1 MEGTEWAIEALAVLD
16 FCINMYCFFYVVKTF
31 NTKNCINYILCIDSI
46 MSVISSLIVIIF
58 YAIGLK
64 NSWTCTTVTVAILTV
79 PAMMVV
85 YHFIKA
91 YIRFKRVSTS
101 LNHETWKTEKELIQD
116 TNKALS
122 LTAILLLIIFITNAI
137 FDMRWITIYNHCT
150 GVTKEISWMGIS
162 THLAQVMIIIATIH
176 LDIKCLKLVRRIRNH
191 PNPTVN
197 VQSNQQ
203 GTQERRHLLH
213 EIPMRSTILNIG
225 LILDYLVTL
234 TIGSHSGESLTSA
247 TIGVLVMS
255 LIKTPVSVFWTVRVN
270 EVNARIDKDKDREQR
285 RQLEVQEALKNREQ
299 RRRLQSMVH
308 IQPLQLQ
315 DLEEN
320 QGPDEDQRMSND

>member
-1 MEGTEWAIEALAVLD
+1 
-16 FCINMYCFFYVVKTF
+16 
-31 NTKNCINYILCIDSI
+31 

-137 FDMRWITIYNHCT
+137 FDMRWNHIYNHCT
-150 GVTKEISWMGIS
+150 GVTNNSRAWMGLLV
-162 THLAQVMIIIATIH
+162 HLVRVLIIIGTIH
-176 LDIKCLKLVRRIRNH
+176 LDIKCLKLVQRIGNN
-191 PNPTVN
+191 PNPAASH
-197 VQSNQQ
+197 QSDQ
-203 GTQERRHLLH
+203 GTQEQRHMLH
-213 EIPMRSTILNIG
+213 EIPMRSTILNFG
-225 LILDYLVTL
+225 YILTFFVTL
-234 TIGSHSGESLTSA
+234 IVAFQTGEHLYSA
-247 TIGVLVMS
+247 TIGVLVM
-255 LIKTPVSVFWTVRVN
+255 LFIKSPVSVFWTVQVN
-270 EVNARIDKDKDREQR
+270 ETNARIDKDKDRERR
-285 RQLEVQEALKNREQ
+285 RQLEVQEALEKREQ

-320 QGPDEDQRMSND
+320 QGPDEDQRMSNN

>member
-1 MEGTEWAIEALAVLD
+1 MAIEALALLD

-122 LTAILLLIIFITNAI
+122 LTAVLLLTMVITNAI

-162 THLAQVMIIIATIH
+162 THLAQVVIIIATIH
-176 LDIKCLKLVRRIRNH
+176 LDIKCLKLVQKIRNH
-191 PNPTVN
+191 PNPAASL
-197 VQSNQQ
+197 QSKQ
-203 GTQERRHLLH
+203 RHMLH
-213 EIPMRSTILNIG
+213 EIPMRSTILNFG
-225 LILDYLVTL
+225 LILVMLLTMQVGFQTREIL
-234 TIGSHSGESLTSA
+234 TCGTIG
-247 TIGVLVMS
+247 ILVIF
-255 LIKTPVSVFWTVRVN
+255 LIKSPVSVFWTVRVN
-270 EVNARIDKDKDREQR
+270 ETNARIDK
-285 RQLEVQEALKNREQ
+285 AKNREQ
-299 RRRLQSMVH
+299 RRRIEIEEALKKRDQRRKLSSMVQ

-315 DLEEN
+315 DLEGNPE
-320 QGPDEDQRMSND
+320 QEQ

>member
-46 MSVISSLIVIIF
+46 MSAISSLVVIIL
-58 YAIGLK
+58 YAIRSM

-101 LNHETWKTEKELIQD
+101 LNHETWKTEKELIRD

-122 LTAILLLIIFITNAI
+122 LTAVLLQTMVITNAI
-137 FDMRWITIYNHCT
+137 FDMRWISIYNHCM
-150 GVTKEISWMGIS
+150 GVTKEIAWMGIS
-162 THLAQVMIIIATIH
+162 THLAQIMIIIATIH

-191 PNPTVN
+191 PNPAVN
-197 VQSNQQ
+197 IQSNQQ

-270 EVNARIDKDKDREQR
+270 ETNARIDKDKERESRRKLEVEEALKKREQR
-285 RQLEVQEALKNREQ
+285 MVQL
-299 RRRLQSMVH
+299 
-308 IQPLQLQ
+308 QPLELQ
-315 DLEEN
+315 DLEEH
-320 QGPDEDQRMSND
+320 QTA